1 MNSIPSATMTRFTLD
16 HPADDP
22 HRPGLSGRLNWLRA
36 GILGGNDGIVSVA
49 SIVVG
54 VAAATNETGAILTAG
69 AAALVGGA
77 VSMALGEY
85 VSVSSQS
92 DTERAV
98 IAGQRRDLDTMP
110 LDKLAEL
117 AHLYEARGLSPETAR
132 TVARELTEHDPLS
145 AHLEV
150 EFGIDQADL
159 ASPWHAA
166 LASGIAFTIGGLLP
180 VLAML
185 APAGFR
191 IGLTFVMVMIALP
204 ATGAIGARIGGSPI
218 APAAIRV
225 LAGGAL
231 ALTATF
237 LIGNALGRLG
247 VV

>member
-1 MNSIPSATMTRFTLD
+1 MTRFTLD

-22 HRPGLSGRLNWLRA
+22 HRPRLSGRLNWLRA

-54 VAAATNETGAILTAG
+54 VAAATNVTGAILTAG

-92 DTERAV
+92 DTEHTV
-98 IAGQRRDLDTMP
+98 IALQRRDLETMP
-110 LDKLAEL
+110 RDELAEL
-117 AHLYEARGLSPETAR
+117 VHLYEARGLSPETAR
-132 TVARELTEHDPLS
+132 TVARELTDHDPLA

-159 ASPWHAA
+159 VSPWHAA

-185 APAGFR
+185 ASAGIR
-191 IGLTFVMVMIALP
+191 IPLTFVVALVALP
-204 ATGAIGARIGGSPI
+204 ATGAIGARIGGSPV

-225 LAGGAL
+225 LVGGAV

-237 LIGNALGRLG
+237 LIGNALGTIRL
-247 VV
+247 V

>member
-1 MNSIPSATMTRFTLD
+1 M
-16 HPADDP
+16 
-22 HRPGLSGRLNWLRA
+22 SGRLNWLRA

-98 IAGQRRDLDTMP
+98 IAAQRWDLETMP
-110 LDKLAEL
+110 LDELAKL

-132 TVARELTEHDPLS
+132 TVARELTDHDPLS

-150 EFGIDQADL
+150 AFGIDRADL
-159 ASPWHAA
+159 VSPWHAA

-185 APAGFR
+185 APAGIR
-191 IGLTFVMVMIALP
+191 IPLTFLVVLVALP
-204 ATGAIGARIGGSPI
+204 ATGAIGARIGGSRM

-225 LAGGAL
+225 LVGGAL

-237 LIGNALGRLG
+237 LIGNALGTLRL
-247 VV
+247 V